1 MVAGRVPL
9 LPMMTLI
16 VSLILPL
23 MALWLWWPVT
33 PLSKRQRRWH
43 IGISLALALLGPAFA
58 MLWRLQVFTYAVE
71 AWIQLVFG
79 WVLVMFIL
87 LLVFL
92 LLREAGWLLTRL
104 FPRAGALATLWHGRG
119 LNQGAAAVIMLLAT
133 LGIGNG
139 LKPPAVQERELVVPN
154 LPVEMDGLRV
164 AVLADLHISP
174 VKRSW
179 RTERIVAATLA
190 VKPDLIVLPGD
201 MVDGEVEDTAPFVT
215 ALADLQAPYGVWLAP
230 GNHEYYHGYAR
241 WMAHFR
247 QMGLGVLENQTAT
260 LDIHGRTLALSGV
273 GDLAAL
279 RASPYMHGGL
289 APDLPAVVAAARG
302 SDVHV
307 LLAHQPKQARA
318 AAATGAVDLQ
328 ISGHTHGG
336 HMPGFDRW
344 VVAPFNHGYV
354 RGEYRV
360 QDMTLF
366 VSSGAG
372 QWDGFSARL
381 GVPSR
386 IEVLVLRR
394 AAPART
400 H

>member
-1 MVAGRVPL
+1 
-9 LPMMTLI
+9 MMTLI

-23 MALWLWWPVT
+23 MALWLWWPVQ

-43 IGISLALALLGPAFA
+43 IGITLGLALLGLSFA
-58 MLWRLQVFTYAVE
+58 TLWRLNVFDYAVE
-71 AWIQLVFG
+71 AWIQLLFG

-87 LLVFL
+87 LLPFL
-92 LLREAGWLLTRL
+92 LLREAGWLLSRPA
-104 FPRAGALATLWHGRG
+104 PREAALAKLWHGRG
-119 LNQGAAAVIMLLAT
+119 LNHGAAVVIVLLAT
-133 LGIGNG
+133 LGIWNG
-139 LKPPAVQERELVVPN
+139 LKPPAVYERELAVPN
-154 LPVEMDGLRV
+154 LPAEMDGLRV

-179 RTERIVAATLA
+179 RTERIVAQTLA

-215 ALADLQAPYGVWLAP
+215 ALGKLQAPYGVWLAP

-247 QMGLGVLENQTAT
+247 QMGLGVLENQTAK
-260 LDIHGRTLALSGV
+260 LSINGRVLALSGV

-279 RASPYMHGGL
+279 RATSYMRGGL
-289 APDLPAVVAAARG
+289 APDLPAVVAAAKD

-336 HMPGFDRW
+336 HMLGFDRW
-344 VVAPFNHGYV
+344 VVAPANHGYV

-360 QDMTLF
+360 QDMSLF

-372 QWDGFSARL
+372 QWDGFTARL

-386 IEVLVLRR
+386 IEVLVLRS
-394 AAPART
+394 AATVKADGDR
-400 H
+400 